1 MTRGTAESTFRGG
14 GASGGEAGR
23 GARPWV
29 ETFIRDL
36 VLGASENIL
45 RDRGGLAIFGP
56 PLVGFADGEDP
67 LFRRFH
73 EVVSP
78 RHLMPREVLHSYAQG
93 PAAGPVRV
101 IVWVLPYTEAIR
113 ESNRVREWPSS
124 LYSQARNNA
133 AALNELIC
141 RRLAAALVERGHA
154 AVAPIMTG
162 AYDAFRDESHG
173 FSSTWSERHVAHA
186 AGLGRFGLNGGLITP
201 AGMAVRIGSVVTD
214 LDVEPSPRTAG
225 GHLHS
230 CLGEDGT
237 GCGSCIPRCP
247 AGAISSAG
255 LDKEKCYARRNAVR
269 ERFLPVYQ
277 ETLALLTASVV
288 KGGKRSQGHS
298 LGCALCQCGVP
309 CEAGIPHPGSRNG
322 SPHA

>member
-1 MTRGTAESTFRGG
+1 MTRSGAESAFRGG
-14 GASGGEAGR
+14 GPAADGAEQ
-23 GARPWV
+23 GARSWV

-36 VLGASENIL
+36 VLGAPENIL
-45 RDRGGLAIFGP
+45 HDRGGLAIFGP

-73 EVVSP
+73 TVVSP
-78 RHLMPREVLHSYAQG
+78 RHLMPREVLRSHSPEA
-93 PAAGPVRV
+93 AAGPVRV
-101 IVWVLPYTEAIR
+101 IVWVLPYTEAVR
-113 ESNRVREWPSS
+113 ESNRAGEWPSS

-141 RRLAAALVERGHA
+141 RRLAAALEERGQA

-162 AYDAFRDESHG
+162 AYDAFRDEDHG
-173 FSSTWSERHVAHA
+173 LSSTWSERHVAHA

-214 LDVEPSPRTAG
+214 LDVEPSPPTAG
-225 GHLHS
+225 GHLHP
-230 CLGEDGT
+230 CLGADGA
-237 GCGSCIPRCP
+237 GCGRCIPRCP

-255 LDKEKCYARRNAVR
+255 LDKEKCYARRNIVR
-269 ERFLPVYQ
+269 ERFLPLYQ
-277 ETLALLTASVV
+277 ETLELLAASVV
-288 KGGKRSQGHS
+288 KGGKRSRGHS

-309 CEAGIPHPGSRNG
+309 CEAGIPRTGTRNG
-322 SPHA
+322 SPRA